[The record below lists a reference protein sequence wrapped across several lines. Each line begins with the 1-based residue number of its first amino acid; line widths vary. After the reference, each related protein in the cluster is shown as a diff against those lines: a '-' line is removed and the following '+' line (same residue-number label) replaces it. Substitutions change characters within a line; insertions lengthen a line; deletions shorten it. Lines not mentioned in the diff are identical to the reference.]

1 MRVSL
6 LLFFVLVPMMCLN
19 AQNWNPYVTKESV
32 SLAPLLPMELKG
44 NAVLLF
50 YVGNDGNEPLKL
62 VKNQEMTIV
71 ISLSNGIPNHVDPQL
86 SITGSWEDKFDW
98 SYQKSYN
105 TFLGVQNQEI
115 QAASEGTIG
124 IIYKATKNSRKSM
137 PSNGVNVNIQPPPYS
152 NGVNLTDDDSVSV
165 YTYVSAKDYGD
176 APLSYGKVCHQINSF
191 KISGTNQYENYL
203 YFGQV
208 VDAEPDYQES
218 AKATGDDTNLIND
231 EDGVIFPELL
241 QGDTVDIEVF
251 VTVHDKGV
259 GILNAWFDWNGD
271 GDFDEENEIIESPIN
286 VFKTG
291 KKIISVT
298 IPDDA
303 ITSESTYARFR
314 LGDVNVESPTIE
326 SAFGEVEDYQINIE
340 PAARMEISN
349 IYLENPNKDKS
360 GSVSLNDIV
369 SCSVSIKN
377 TGTTILNNII
387 IKSSKIKFNNN
398 VRRNLSPDDSIEFQG
413 FYKISSIDLNQ
424 KELTTIITADSDE
437 TEPISEKLLIYSSIK

>member
-1 MRVSL
+1 MI
-6 LLFFVLVPMMCLN
+6 FILVPLMCLN

-32 SLAPLLPMELKG
+32 SSAPLLPMELEG

-50 YVGNDGNEPLKL
+50 HIGNDGDKPLKL
-62 VKNQEMTIV
+62 VKNQEITIV
-71 ISLSNGIPNHVDPQL
+71 ISLSNGIPNHVDPQR
-86 SITGSWEDKFDW
+86 SITGTWEDKFDW

-124 IIYKATKNSRKSM
+124 IKYKATKNSRKSM
-137 PSNGVNVNIQPPPYS
+137 PSNGINVNIQPPPYS

-176 APLSYGKVCHQINSF
+176 APLSYGKVSHQINSF
-191 KISGTNQYENYL
+191 KIPGTNQYENYL
-203 YFGQV
+203 YLGQV

-218 AKATGDDTNLIND
+218 ATATGDDANLTND
-231 EDGVIFPELL
+231 EDGVFFPKLI
-241 QGDTVDIEVF
+241 QGDTVDIEAI

-271 GDFDEENEIIESPIN
+271 GDFDEENEIIESPVN
-286 VFKTG
+286 VFKTD

-303 ITSESTYARFR
+303 ITSEPTYARFR
-314 LGDVNVESPTIE
+314 LGDENVESPILG
-326 SAFGEVEDYQINIE
+326 SAFGEVEDYQIKIE
-340 PAARMEISN
+340 PAAQMEVSIVN
-349 IYLENPNKDKS
+349 IENLDDDQS
-360 GSVSLNDIV
+360 DSVSLNDIV

-377 TGTTILNNII
+377 TGTTVLNNIK
-387 IKSSKIKFNNN
+387 IKSTKIKFNNN
-398 VRRNLSPDDSIEFQG
+398 VYRNLPPDETIEFRG
-413 FYKISSIDLNQ
+413 SYKISSIDLNQ

-437 TEPISEKLLIYSSIK
+437 TEPISEKILIYSIIK